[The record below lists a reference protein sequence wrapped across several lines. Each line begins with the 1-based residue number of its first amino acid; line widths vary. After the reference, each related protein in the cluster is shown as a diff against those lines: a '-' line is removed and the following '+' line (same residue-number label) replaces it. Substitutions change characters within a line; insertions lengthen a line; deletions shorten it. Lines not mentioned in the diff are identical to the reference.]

1 MKKYKLKVIRG
12 KKMSEWY
19 EAEAEDLSISDD
31 GEELHILFDSD
42 EFGNKY
48 VSVKIQ
54 DIVDLLLLDMCKE

>member
-1 MKKYKLKVIRG
+1 
-12 KKMSEWY
+12 MSEWY